1 MRNVQKNLRNSFLSS
16 RQIGV
21 EKITKATRLGRVER
35 ESENNWIYCYSF
47 GSLWAR
53 EPLLL
58 WTSNHNRGM
67 FMIRVKRSGMPWR
80 NGFLGSPYKFPG
92 ILKSCVLY

>member
-1 MRNVQKNLRNSFLSS
+1 MRNVEKNLRSSFLSS
-16 RQIGV
+16 GQIGV
-21 EKITKATRLGRVER
+21 EKITKAVRWE
-35 ESENNWIYCYSF
+35 ESGKRKKNWIYCYSF

-67 FMIRVKRSGMPWR
+67 FMIHIKRSGMPWR
-80 NGFLGSPYKFPG
+80 NGFLGLPYKFPG